1 MNQSQLT
8 GKKHHKGKIAAAVL
22 VAAALACGGFFAW
35 KHFHPAEIA
44 DDGGAPQPESVVRTD
59 IEDLYNASG
68 IVISSNSVSLK
79 AGAGDDETYPIKDV
93 MVKVGD
99 KVKKGDVLYTLDLNA
114 LTKDIDKQ
122 KQKMADDGQGNA
134 IDLGAAD
141 RAVANAQADAE
152 QTADDAAREMR
163 RAEEDTNRA
172 LSHQADAQQKINEYA
187 VEEQNAQAVY
197 ADACNTFSEI
207 DFKYKQLQTAV
218 SDAQSA
224 KAAAEHEEQKIE
236 IEEGMEKPE
245 DPVVEKPKEPATS
258 DPDYDVKL
266 EEYQA
271 QQAAYDHYMKIDK
284 PQYEK
289 DKEKYDAYLAKVK
302 SAKKKVEDTSYAL
315 TQAQAELDGY
325 EKAHSEAETAMTNAK
340 ADMEKARSEREAAEE
355 ALKQTEDEVTQGVR
369 KQEDQAAAAEKESRA
384 SRESEAQARDSQAKQ
399 KLEVEKN
406 LRDLTE
412 ELKKSQQKLE
422 NGTVY
427 AAADGTITGVNI
439 KAGQPYT
446 GNNPVEINN
455 LKHLKVTANIEEG
468 HISDLYVGMPV
479 RIKTDAT
486 KDREIEGIVSYTSL
500 TPISSKTDADPSQ
513 VQDTGTNTSSKAKY
527 RVDIDLAGDSSRLR
541 IGMNAKIDF
550 VIASEKNC
558 LAVPTS
564 CITTDPDGSSYV
576 IVSGSGDIG
585 SDASSMAEGP
595 AESGA
600 EAMIG
605 GQIPVEIGISDD
617 YYTQIV
623 SGDLKEG
630 DLVEVVSDQEGMDGG
645 EGGQLSGIYG

>member
-22 VAAALACGGFFAW
+22 VAAAVACGGFFAW

-44 DDGGAPQPESVVRTD
+44 DDGGVPQPESVVRTD

-172 LSHQADAQQKINEYA
+172 LSRQADAQQKVN
-187 VEEQNAQAVY
+187 
-197 ADACNTFSEI
+197 
-207 DFKYKQLQTAV
+207 KYF
-218 SDAQSA
+218 
-224 KAAAEHEEQKIE
+224 EEEQKAQIAYDNARNDYEKSDKDYKQAQEAVNEAQKVKAEAEHKAQLLE
-236 IEEGMEKPE
+236 IENGTDQLENSTAEESQTSSVSASNGTVKPE
-245 DPVVEKPKEPATS
+245 GGQTQEGGNGQKNDTTVGDQSKIKEARKAVEDATF
-258 DPDYDVKL
+258 KL
-266 EEYQA
+266 TKAQA
-271 QQAAYDHYMKIDK
+271 DLDK
-284 PQYEK
+284 YEK
-289 DKEKYDAYLAKVK
+289 THA
-302 SAKKKVEDTSYAL
+302 
-315 TQAQAELDGY
+315 
-325 EKAHSEAETAMTNAK
+325 EAETRMTDAKARMDQAK
-340 ADMEKARSEREAAEE
+340 ADREAAEE

-369 KQEDQAAAAEKESRA
+369 KQEDQAAAANKESRTA
-384 SRESEAQARDSQAKQ
+384 LESEAQARDSQAKQ

-446 GNNPVEINN
+446 GSNPVEINN

-500 TPISSKTDADPSQ
+500 TPVSSKTDADPSQ

-576 IVSGSGDIG
+576 IVSGSGDVG
-585 SDASSMAEGP
+585 SDVSSMAEGP

-605 GQIPVEIGISDD
+605 GQVPVEIGISDD

-645 EGGQLSGIYG
+645 EGDQLTGIYG

>member
-22 VAAALACGGFFAW
+22 VAAAVACGGFFAW

-79 AGAGDDETYPIKDV
+79 ARAGDDEPYPIKDV

-152 QTADDAAREMR
+152 QAAADAARQLQ
-163 RAEEDTNRA
+163 RAQEDTNRA
-172 LSHQADAQQKINEYA
+172 LDHQADAQQKVNEA
-187 VEEQNAQAVY
+187 IRAEQNAQAAY
-197 ADACNTFSEI
+197 D
-207 DFKYKQLQTAV
+207 
-218 SDAQSA
+218 DAQSEYA
-224 KAAAEHEEQKIE
+224 K
-236 IEEGMEKPE
+236 
-245 DPVVEKPKEPATS
+245 S
-258 DPDYDVKL
+258 D
-266 EEYQA
+266 EEY
-271 QQAAYDHYMKIDK
+271 
-284 PQYEK
+284 
-289 DKEKYDAYLAKVK
+289 DKEHKRLQDAVNKAQSNKATAEDKVQVLENK
-302 SAKKKVEDTSYAL
+302 NSTDQPADSAGEESQTSSASTSNNTDNQDRGQTQEGANGQKKTTVDDQSEIVKAWKAVEAANYAL
-315 TQAQAELDGY
+315 TRAQDDLDEY
-325 EKAHSEAETAMTNAK
+325 EKTHADAETRMADAKARLDQAK
-340 ADMEKARSEREAAEE
+340 ADREAAEE

-369 KQEDQAAAAEKESRA
+369 SQEDQAAAANKESRTA
-384 SRESEAQARDSQAKQ
+384 LESEAQARDSQAKQ

-500 TPISSKTDADPSQ
+500 TPVSSKTDADPSQ

-576 IVSGSGDIG
+576 IVSGSGDVG
-585 SDASSMAEGP
+585 SDASSMAEGS

-605 GQIPVEIGISDD
+605 GQVPVEIGISDD

-645 EGGQLSGIYG
+645 EGDQLTGIYG

>member
-8 GKKHHKGKIAAAVL
+8 GKKHHKRKIAAAVL
-22 VAAALACGGFFAW
+22 VAAAVACGGFFAW

-79 AGAGDDETYPIKDV
+79 AGASDDETYPIKDV

-172 LSHQADAQQKINEYA
+172 LSRQADAQQKVNEAIRA
-187 VEEQNAQAVY
+187 VQNAKRELSKI
-197 ADACNTFSEI
+197 DARYTR
-207 DFKYKQLQTAV
+207 L
-218 SDAQSA
+218 
-224 KAAAEHEEQKIE
+224 
-236 IEEGMEKPE
+236 
-245 DPVVEKPKEPATS
+245 
-258 DPDYDVKL
+258 
-266 EEYQA
+266 
-271 QQAAYDHYMKIDK
+271 QQAAASKAQSV
-284 PQYEK
+284 PTVSSPNN
-289 DKEKYDAYLAKVK
+289 DAN
-302 SAKKKVEDTSYAL
+302 DPL
-315 TQAQAELDGY
+315 TAELDQ
-325 EKAHSEAETAMTNAK
+325 ARSDREAAEGAL
-340 ADMEKARSEREAAEE
+340 EKARSEREAAEE

-369 KQEDQAAAAEKESRA
+369 KQEDQAAAANKESRTA
-384 SRESEAQARDSQAKQ
+384 LESEAQARDSQAKQ

-446 GNNPVEINN
+446 GSNPVEINN
-455 LKHLKVTANIEEG
+455 LKHLRVTANIEEG

-500 TPISSKTDADPSQ
+500 TPVSSKTDADPSQ

-576 IVSGSGDIG
+576 IVSGSGDVG

-605 GQIPVEIGISDD
+605 GQVPVEIGISDD

-623 SGDLKEG
+623 SGDIKEG
-630 DLVEVVSDQEGMDGG
+630 DLVEVVSDQGGTDGG
-645 EGGQLSGIYG
+645 ETDKLEGIYG